1 MSFVETI
8 IGIVIY
14 CSLYLYYNHATFL
27 IIYFIICSL
36 FYISYKYKSIIPYSV
51 NYICKK
57 FSKHDPEKSIREHL
71 TRFRGS
77 ADRQRILPT
86 LIPLIITVAL
96 SYILL
101 NKILF
106 FAIITSGSMSPTL
119 EVKDLVLMQ
128 DLKIDIGKGDIVMFE
143 TKEANMP
150 VIHRV
155 YSVQGKAIRTKGDAS
170 QLVDDWVIDKNQIK
184 GKAILFQGKPV
195 IMENLGVYLLYN
207 PDEIRVTNYGSE
219 IYRISQI
226 VKNFKKLG
234 LSIFIICVSIYIIT
248 NFTRL
253 GNKRGT

>member
-14 CSLYLYYNHATFL
+14 CSLYLYYNHEAVL
-27 IIYFIICSL
+27 IAFFTLCLL
-36 FYISYKYKSIIPYSV
+36 FYISYKYKGIIPYSV

-57 FSKHDPEKSIREHL
+57 CSSHDHEKSIREHL
-71 TRFRGS
+71 KLYRRS
-77 ADRQRILPT
+77 ADRQKILPT
-86 LIPLIITVAL
+86 LIPLIITVAV
-96 SYILL
+96 SYIIL

-128 DLKIDIGKGDIVMFE
+128 DLKIDTGKGDIIMFE

-155 YSVQGKAIRTKGDAS
+155 YSVKENVIRTKGDAS
-170 QLVDDWVIDKNQIK
+170 QLVDEWVLDKNQIK
-184 GKAILFQGKPV
+184 GKAILFQGKP
-195 IMENLGVYLLYN
+195 IIIKNLGVYLLYN
-207 PDEIRVTNYGSE
+207 PDEIRITNYGSE

-234 LSIFIICVSIYIIT
+234 LLIFIICVSIYIIT
-248 NFTRL
+248 NFRNM

>member
-8 IGIVIY
+8 IGTVLY
-14 CSLYLYYNHATFL
+14 CSLYLYYNHGAIL
-27 IIYFIICSL
+27 ISFFILILL
-36 FYISYKYKSIIPYSV
+36 FYVSYKDKSIIPYSV
-51 NYICKK
+51 NYILYK
-57 FSKHDPEKSIREHL
+57 SASHDMEKSIREHL
-71 TRFRGS
+71 KRYRRS

-86 LIPLIITVAL
+86 LIPLLITVAV

-128 DLKIDIGKGDIVMFE
+128 DLKIDTDKGDIIMFE

-155 YSVQGKAIRTKGDAS
+155 YSVQENGIRTKGDAA
-170 QLVDDWVIDKNQIK
+170 QLVDEWNLDKNQIK
-184 GKAILFQGKPV
+184 GKAILFQGKPIV
-195 IMENLGVYLLYN
+195 VKNLGVYLLYN
-207 PDEIRVTNYGSE
+207 PDEIRITNYGSE
-219 IYRISQI
+219 IYQISQI
-226 VKNFKKLG
+226 VKNFKNLG
-234 LSIFIICVSIYIIT
+234 LFIFIICISIYIIT
-248 NFTRL
+248 NFSQM